1 MSNSILYSAID
12 PSQDLQ
18 QTPASSP
25 KVMLRV
31 FAQPPGA
38 TESITHVFTFTSG
51 TNARLE
57 ADAIKDALSR
67 AVQAVKLAVGLH
79 SVSNGT
85 SSSAAMAVASAVTS
99 KSGAEEDAFWL
110 HDDRLKSDVALQQSL
125 LKSKPPLSKTFMES
139 LRTKPD
145 TISNSQFAL
154 QFWSSRLHLL
164 RAYALESHQRRG
176 AYNVLS
182 TIKPRTEDNTTKL
195 SISKEQ
201 IQLILGQHPLVKRV
215 YDENVP
221 KLSEE
226 IFWSRFFMSRLF
238 KKLKGERLTEADST
252 DPVLDKYLSFE
263 DDADRNQRLLA
274 SHVPHIIDVEGN
286 EENHS
291 QRKGNRPDWTM
302 RPTSL
307 DRVPIIRT
315 LNSLSEKIISHVAPS
330 DIDPSAPIGMDEET
344 FNSLALQDLRADSAE
359 NNIILNIRDQSRFF
373 SSKQDDPRID
383 EYDNRDPEI
392 ALRVVYDD
400 LRGMGEEEMLGDA
413 IGVDNNSDSEAEEP
427 ISHVGSKASLRAA
440 SAQVHATIAQQNTLS
455 GSVSSDISDDILE
468 RLTLT
473 HATTTEFLHHFWIAF
488 LSGDPMRAGEIA
500 QLLETLDRAMDRIR
514 AVAQDAEVERGR
526 NIQSL
531 KQQIRDH
538 YERTHKKL
546 AFDSESVRGG
556 SKVVNQ
562 LMGPTVEAIRI
573 ATARYQE
580 AFRVVCLAND
590 ELPVYKPT
598 DLNTASQT

>member
-67 AVQAVKLAVGLH
+67 AVQAVKVAVGLH

-392 ALRVVYDD
+392 VLRVVYDD

>member
-1 MSNSILYSAID
+1 MFYSAID
-12 PSQDLQ
+12 LSKDLQ

-31 FAQPPGA
+31 FAQPA
-38 TESITHVFTFTSG
+38 NAIESITHVFTFTSD

-57 ADAIKDALSR
+57 ADAVKDALSR
-67 AVQAVKLAVGLH
+67 AVQAVKVGPGLH
-79 SVSNGT
+79 SVPNGT
-85 SSSAAMAVASAVTS
+85 SSSAAMAVASAVAS
-99 KSGAEEDAFWL
+99 KPRASEDAFWL

-125 LKSKPPLSKTFMES
+125 LKAKPPLSKTFMES

-145 TISNSQFAL
+145 TISNSQFAM

-263 DDADRNQRLLA
+263 NDADRSQRLLS

-359 NNIILNIRDQSRFF
+359 NNIILHIRDQSRFF

-383 EYDNRDPEI
+383 EYDNKDPDI
-392 ALRVVYDD
+392 ALRVVCKD
-400 LRGMGEEEMLGDA
+400 LRDMGEERMLGDT
-413 IGVDNNSDSEAEEP
+413 IGIDNNSDSEAEEP
-427 ISHVGSKASLRAA
+427 IGHVGSKASLQAA
-440 SAQVHATIAQQNTLS
+440 SAQIYLTIAQQNIHDE
-455 GSVSSDISDDILE
+455 SVSSDISDDILE

-488 LSGDPMRAGEIA
+488 LSGDPTRAGEIS

-546 AFDSESVRGG
+546 AFDPESVRGG

-562 LMGPTVEAIRI
+562 LMSPTVEAIRV

-580 AFRVVCLAND
+580 AFTID
-590 ELPVYKPT
+590 
-598 DLNTASQT
+598 

>member
-67 AVQAVKLAVGLH
+67 AVQAVKVAVGLH
-79 SVSNGT
+79 SVPNGT

-580 AFRVVCLAND
+580 AFRVICLAND